1 MIFHVFGEVRFV
13 IAEFKTVLRRGLE
26 IILQDD
32 KQRQELIRILIMP
45 IQCRGRSKGKPVIR
59 MGNSVIETTQTYRS
73 IFDCDMSDFACGFYD
88 IVYQNLLNGTKL
100 VGEGGKLTNK
110 SFAGDTMNSYKTVAG
125 IKPLKE
131 LPEYLVEYKK
141 QYHCLANFWLIPMRI
156 GRTLKEW
163 SKASNKYNIRDYMD
177 RFLELLKTNYEQYIA
192 LHPDY
197 FEKIDSFEKFTE
209 LHMLVGSYVSNNME
223 VYKFSNGEYDQ
234 KTIVDKMRNNIKL
247 RAETISRSQ
256 YAEELWEYF
265 RENKLVEDGQF

>member
-1 MIFHVFGEVRFV
+1 
-13 IAEFKTVLRRGLE
+13 
-26 IILQDD
+26 
-32 KQRQELIRILIMP
+32 
-45 IQCRGRSKGKPVIR
+45 
-59 MGNSVIETTQTYRS
+59 
-73 IFDCDMSDFACGFYD
+73 
-88 IVYQNLLNGTKL
+88 
-100 VGEGGKLTNK
+100 
-110 SFAGDTMNSYKTVAG
+110 
-125 IKPLKE
+125 
-131 LPEYLVEYKK
+131 
-141 QYHCLANFWLIPMRI
+141 
-156 GRTLKEW
+156 
-163 SKASNKYNIRDYMD
+163 MD
-177 RFLELLKTNYEQYIA
+177 RFLELLKTNYEQYIE